1 MRSYQLL
8 DSLPIVYVFV
18 AITIVSA
25 IVAECGYRLGCWWQN
40 RTSDE
45 KAGPT
50 AMIVGSL
57 LGLMGF
63 LLAIT
68 MGMASDRFDRRRE
81 LVLAEANSVGT
92 TYLRAGYLP
101 QPASSEIRELLR
113 DYVPLRITETYD
125 LDETR
130 LRIARSIELHAKL
143 WSIAEELARTTPDS
157 DVLALFIDSLNQTID
172 LHETRVTVGIYARVP
187 ETVIVLLVLG
197 SMLTLSMVGYN
208 AGLSLRR
215 SPPSALVLILVLS
228 SVITLVVDLDRSQG
242 GFLKVN
248 QQPLIDL
255 QDQIMP
261 IQLSPPSE

>member
-1 MRSYQLL
+1 MMSFYQSL
-8 DSLPIVYVFV
+8 DSLPIVGVFV
-18 AITIVSA
+18 ALTIVAVIMS
-25 IVAECGYRLGCWWQN
+25 EGGYRFGRWWQN
-40 RTSDE
+40 RTPDE
-45 KAGPT
+45 KEGPT

-57 LGLMGF
+57 LALMGF

-68 MGMASDRFDRRRE
+68 MGMASDRFDKRRE
-81 LVLAEANSVGT
+81 LVLAEANSIGT

-101 QPASSEIRELLR
+101 DPASSEIRELLR
-113 DYVPLRITETYD
+113 EYVPWRIAETNDLEELRV
-125 LDETR
+125 
-130 LRIARSIELHAKL
+130 RIARSNELQAKL
-143 WSIAEELARTTPDS
+143 WSIAEELACTTPES
-157 DVLALFIDSLNQTID
+157 DVLALFINSLNETID

-187 ETVIVLLVLG
+187 ETVVFLLILG

-215 SPPSALVLILVLS
+215 SPLSAVVLILV

-255 QDQIMP
+255 QEQIGAL
-261 IQLSPPSE
+261 QSATRSK